1 MSNSKKIKIGL
12 VLLTSSLCL
21 SFSGC
26 GNSSKTVTNS
36 VELNSEKTT
45 VADNAVTPTIE
56 QVADDNAVARAT
68 EQAGDNNAV
77 VPATEQVTDNNAVSP
92 ATEQVTNSNDSGS
105 EPTYISNDWYDI
117 VDTASKLDVLG
128 CTTVIHKVLAK
139 QDISITGTLIASSED
154 GSIIGKASSDIV
166 LTAGKYNYFKYYFDT
181 DISNASLNAQLKIN
195 NSSLFDGD
203 RNAVEMVQYNKSGDD
218 LYVTFKQ
225 VSDNLGEFAEF
236 KLLLYKDGKIVDT
249 EDGYFSIYAENLN
262 GKDTTD
268 IAEIWVYGVD
278 FDTVEYIFEP

>member
-1 MSNSKKIKIGL
+1 
-12 VLLTSSLCL
+12 
-21 SFSGC
+21 
-26 GNSSKTVTNS
+26 
-36 VELNSEKTT
+36 
-45 VADNAVTPTIE
+45 
-56 QVADDNAVARAT
+56 
-68 EQAGDNNAV
+68 
-77 VPATEQVTDNNAVSP
+77 
-92 ATEQVTNSNDSGS
+92 VTNSNDSGS